1 MRADWSF
8 RDDMYGEPSSDPARF
23 TLIERRDLIN
33 ADIGYQPADGDW
45 SSETRFD
52 VTWQKLRPPR
62 RFSEEAMASSW
73 QFVKNSF

>member
-33 ADIGYQPADGDW
+33 ADISYQPADGDW

-52 VTWQKLRPPR
+52 VDVA
-62 RFSEEAMASSW
+62 EAQAI
-73 QFVKNSF
+73 QAL